1 MTCNDFK
8 ANPSSCRVECCSFIE
23 EKLTKGNNSKLNIAI
38 VLILMHQVS
47 SIPKSENNMS
57 NGCGGYYYTTYYWIE
72 KLIKGE
78 MDLLRGACQS
88 LTSE

>member
-1 MTCNDFK
+1 MKCNDFK
-8 ANPSSCRVECCSFIE
+8 ANPSSCRLECCSFIE

-47 SIPKSENNMS
+47 SMPKSENNMS
-57 NGCGGYYYTTYYWIE
+57 NGFGGYYHYWIE

-78 MDLLRGACQS
+78 MDLLRGAGQS

>member
-1 MTCNDFK
+1 MKCNDFK
-8 ANPSSCRVECCSFIE
+8 ANPSSCCLECCSFIE

-47 SIPKSENNMS
+47 SMLKSENNMS
-57 NGCGGYYYTTYYWIE
+57 NGCEGYYHYWIE

-78 MDLLRGACQS
+78 MDLLRGAGQS